1 MTADRFALEHKVA
14 VVTGAAS
21 GLGRAISSA
30 MVGAGA
36 RVAALDVDVQANEG
50 TAAQTGATPYTADVT
65 DERALDAVIDEIGD
79 QIGPIDVL
87 VNSAGVA
94 GRGAAESFDSG
105 LLETILA
112 ANLKGTL
119 FACQAVGR
127 RLLAADRGGSI
138 INIASIGGLVAYPG
152 SVGYQASKGAVV
164 QMTRTLAVEW
174 APAGIRV
181 NAVAP
186 GHIATDMVKQMW
198 TKEPELKEFF
208 LSRTPMG
215 RRGDPIDV
223 ALPVVFLASDAAA
236 MITGQVLAIDGGYTA
251 Q

>member
-1 MTADRFALEHKVA
+1 MTADPFALAGKVA
-14 VVTGAAS
+14 AVTGAAS
-21 GLGRAISSA
+21 GLGRAIVEA
-30 MVGAGA
+30 MTVAGA
-36 RVAALDVDVQANEG
+36 AVAAIDID
-50 TAAQTGATPYTADVT
+50 TAANQTSAARAGAAAFTADVT
-65 DERALDAVIDEIGD
+65 DGEALEAVVARIENEV
-79 QIGPIDVL
+79 GPIDVL

-94 GRGAAESFDSG
+94 GRGAAESFDAE
-105 LLETILA
+105 LLDSILA

-127 RLLAADRGGSI
+127 RLLAAGRGGSI

-186 GHIATDMVKQMW
+186 GHIATEMVQQMW
-198 TKEPELKEFF
+198 TREPELKEFF
-208 LSRTPMG
+208 LSRTPMSQLG
-215 RRGDPIDV
+215 EPIDV

-236 MITGQVLAIDGGYTA
+236 MITGQILAIDGGYTA